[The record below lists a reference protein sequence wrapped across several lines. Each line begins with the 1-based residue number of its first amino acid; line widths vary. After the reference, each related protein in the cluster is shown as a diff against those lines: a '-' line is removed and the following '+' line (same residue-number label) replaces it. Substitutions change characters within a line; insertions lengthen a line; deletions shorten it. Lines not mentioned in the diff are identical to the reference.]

1 MASISTTTPTTVGGF
16 SIPWDVLRKLL
27 PDDRWA
33 LYGAGYIVIGGP
45 AVVATLSYQKD
56 DGTLVTLGTQN
67 FASSGKAEM
76 GPYALRGSFAEAAGV
91 PNSENV
97 ITVALQAALAATGT
111 AATMT
116 RWTLWLRMTPRN
128 T

>member
-1 MASISTTTPTTVGGF
+1 VATISTTTPTTVGGF
-16 SIPWDVLRKLL
+16 SIPWDQFRTLL

-33 LYGAGYIVIGGP
+33 LYGAGYVVIGGP

-67 FASSGKAEM
+67 FSSSGKVEM
-76 GPYALRGSFAEAAGV
+76 GPFPLRGAFANAAGI
-91 PNSENV
+91 PRETI

-111 AATMT
+111 AAAMT

>member
-16 SIPWDVLRKLL
+16 SIPWDVLRTLL

-33 LYGAGYIVIGGP
+33 VYGAGYVVIGGP

-56 DGTLVTLGTQN
+56 DGTLITLGTKN
-67 FASSGKAEM
+67 FSSSGKAEM
-76 GPYALRGSFAEAAGV
+76 GPYALRGAFANAAGI
-91 PNSENV
+91 PREAI

-111 AATMT
+111 AASMT

>member
-16 SIPWDVLRKLL
+16 SIPWDVLRTLL

-33 LYGAGYIVIGGP
+33 VYGAGYVVIGGP

-56 DGTLVTLGTQN
+56 DGTLVTLGTQT
-67 FASSGKAEM
+67 FSSSGKAEM
-76 GPYALRGSFAEAAGV
+76 GPVPLRGAFATAAGI
-91 PNSENV
+91 PREAI

-111 AATMT
+111 AAAMT